1 MGQPMF
7 GIGRRK
13 VCGMILGLAGI
24 LLAAWLTPQ
33 GSSAQTLP
41 VQKQLPV
48 TLAVEAGLVAL
59 EACQKQGYRVSAT
72 VVDQAGVIKAALRED
87 GAGPHTLD
95 SSRRKAYTSASMRA
109 RTAQVEERV
118 RTDPTLTGLRNI
130 DQILPLAG
138 GVPISAGNEIIGAI
152 GVAGAPGGDKDEA
165 CATAGI
171 DKIKDRLK

>member
-1 MGQPMF
+1 MGMTQLTF
-7 GIGRRK
+7 GIGSRK
-13 VCGMILGLAGI
+13 RCGMILTLAGV

-48 TLAVEAGLVAL
+48 ALAVEAGSAAL

-109 RTAQVEERV
+109 RTVQVEERV
-118 RTDPTLTGLRNI
+118 RTDPTLAGLRNI
-130 DQILPLAG
+130 DQILPLGG
-138 GVPISAGNEIIGAI
+138 GVPISAGNEASGPSAWPARPAATRTRPAPWPGLTRSRIG
-152 GVAGAPGGDKDEA
+152 
-165 CATAGI
+165 
-171 DKIKDRLK
+171 